1 MLHGQARQAGEEA
14 LRSLEAGARVLA
26 EGYAAAAR
34 GEVDPQRALRVALS
48 RHNTG
53 HPERGFANGDVG
65 RVEASAERVVP
76 AMRLRGEASVNPT
89 PPAPPAWDVF
99 GQARQARQHV
109 YPSVVPTPRPG
120 PGRHPGQDRD
130 RAHASRK
137 PRPMTAFAFRLP
149 SRTFALGPLAGG
161 AVLRGDRDRH
171 QRRRVDDGRRLTAR
185 PLRHRRR
192 RGGRLLGGLD
202 RAADHRR
209 QRHLTMEEAR
219 LTEDTL
225 FLACTRPAMVWGVP
239 IEAMAVNAMLTSL
252 VFILMKNPLY
262 GVVGVGLHVVF
273 RALADPASSTRSSPR
288 PTAAS

>member
-1 MLHGQARQAGEEA
+1 M
-14 LRSLEAGARVLA
+14 LA

-34 GEVDPQRALRVALS
+34 SEVDPQRALRVALS
-48 RHNTG
+48 RYNTG

-76 AMRLRGEASVNPT
+76 AMRLCSEASVN
-89 PPAPPAWDVF
+89 
-99 GQARQARQHV
+99 
-109 YPSVVPTPRPG
+109 PTPRPG
-120 PGRHPGQDRD
+120 PGRHLGQDRD
-130 RAHASRK
+130 RVHASRK

-171 QRRRVDDGRRLTAR
+171 QRRRVDDGRRFTAR
-185 PLRHRRR
+185 LLRHCRR
-192 RGGRLLGGLD
+192 RGDLLLGGLD

-273 RALADPASSTRSSPR
+273 RAFADRVIINREAIEMRGPASSTRSRSSASR
-288 PTAAS
+288 VFASWAPTRVANESGMRDEVEPVDRSVQQISRCGVL